1 MITQSNLIQAN
12 QAEVTLPPDL
22 LYIILGP
29 TASGK
34 TKLAVQLAQ
43 LLQGEIISV
52 DSRQVYKGMDIGTGK
67 DIQEYQD
74 IPYHLID
81 ICAPG
86 EKYNVSR
93 FQLDFEAAYT
103 DVLAREKRIIACGG
117 TGMYLHA
124 LLQQQPYI
132 DVPTNI
138 VLRETLIQ
146 LPKDEL
152 LERLKQLPMPIDFL
166 VDSSSHK
173 RLIRAIEILT
183 FLQKEPNF
191 LDGIKKKPVYPHLVF
206 GLDPT
211 LEKRR
216 ANIFKRLHARLEE
229 GLLEEIKLL
238 LKEGLSHDDLQYYGL
253 EYKYGSLYLDG
264 VIDRDLFLQKL
275 ETEIHRY
282 AKRQMT
288 FFRKME
294 KDGIKI
300 HWLKGETTEEQLNE
314 IIQQLKKG

>member
-1 MITQSNLIQAN
+1 MISQSNSIQIH

-22 LYIILGP
+22 LYLILGP

-34 TKLAVQLAQ
+34 TKLAVALAQ
-43 LLQGEIISV
+43 ALDGEIISV
-52 DSRQVYKGMDIGTGK
+52 DSRQVYKEMDIGTGK
-67 DIQEYQD
+67 DIQEYKD

-81 ICAPG
+81 ICEPG

-93 FQLDFEAAYT
+93 FQLDFEAAYKAI
-103 DVLAREKRIIACGG
+103 LARRKHAIACGG

-132 DVPTNI
+132 DVPVDI
-138 VLRETLIQ
+138 VLRETLLQQPKEQ
-146 LPKDEL
+146 LL
-152 LERLKQLPMPIDFL
+152 AHLETLPTPSDFKA
-166 VDSSSHK
+166 DTSSHK
-173 RLIRAIEILT
+173 RIIRAIEILT
-183 FLQKEPNF
+183 FLGDHPQFMEG
-191 LDGIKKKPVYPHLVF
+191 LQRKPSYPHVIF
-206 GLDPT
+206 GLNPD

-216 ANIFKRLHARLEE
+216 ANISQRLEDRLEE
-229 GLLEEIKLL
+229 GLLEEIQGLL
-238 LKEGLSHDDLQYYGL
+238 DKGLSHDDLQYYGL

-264 VIDRDLFLQKL
+264 AIDRPYFLEKL

-294 KDGIKI
+294 KDGLTI
-300 HWLKGETTEEQLNE
+300 HWLQGSTTEERLEE
-314 IIQQLKKG
+314 IGHQLKKG